1 MMHAT
6 RRTLRAVTLA
16 EVMPAKQSIHLGRKA
31 LAALAIAVVAGVP
44 AASASAAPRLAIEPS
59 SPAFENGLST
69 SFRIAPTAFTAD
81 LGGGTTPGEVQAI
94 VGLDLLVGPAIPDVL
109 LAAHLKSP
117 KPLQTEL
124 LLASIPFATKAST
137 SLKDLRANVMR
148 IATAYMAAPTLED
161 NKSPNRSKLICA
173 LGTKESCSQRWPWC
187 AIFASSMW
195 RMAGIKAMPLTP
207 PVSGIVAWG
216 KQHHRWHDLN
226 TKIDKNFQP
235 AAGDIVAYGCDR
247 TRAFCDHTGLVVSS
261 TPKTLTTIE
270 GNTSTLVK
278 GRDGVATKI
287 RSRATWI
294 SGYISLS

>member
-1 MMHAT
+1 MHIT
-6 RRTLRAVTLA
+6 RKMRRAGNLR

-31 LAALAIAVVAGVP
+31 LASLAIAVVTAVP
-44 AASASAAPRLAIEPS
+44 AASASAAPRLAIEPT
-59 SPAFENGLST
+59 SPAFQNGLRT
-69 SFRIAPTAFTAD
+69 SSRVAPLAFTAD
-81 LGGGTTPGEVQAI
+81 LGGGTSPGEVQAS
-94 VGLDLLVGPAIPDVL
+94 VGLDLRVGPAIPDVL
-109 LAAHLKSP
+109 LAAHLKNP

-137 SLKDLRANVMR
+137 SLKDLRANVIR
-148 IATAYMAAPTLED
+148 VATAYLAAPTLED

-187 AIFASSMW
+187 AIFASSIW
-195 RMAGIKAMPLTP
+195 RMAGIKAMPLMP

-216 KQHHRWHDLN
+216 KQHHRWRDLN

-247 TRAFCDHTGLVVSS
+247 RRTSCDHTGLVVSS
-261 TPKTLTTIE
+261 SPKTLTTIE